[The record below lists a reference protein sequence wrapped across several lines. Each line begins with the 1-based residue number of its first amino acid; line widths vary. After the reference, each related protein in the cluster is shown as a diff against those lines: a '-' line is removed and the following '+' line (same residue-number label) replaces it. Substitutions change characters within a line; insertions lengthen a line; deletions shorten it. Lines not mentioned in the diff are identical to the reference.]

1 MRPTRLLP
9 LSLVALVLGG
19 CSFQLPWMTS
29 TPGGDKI
36 SANVADRPNMA
47 SKQTVSPP
55 RVVAAESNGPYRLD
69 SGDRVRVVVSGQDA
83 LSNSYDV
90 DGNGA
95 IEIPSIGT
103 VPARGLDTIQL
114 SGAIGRRLKQNNVR
128 EPHVAVQI
136 ETYRPFTIRGEVAN
150 PGQYPYVNNM
160 TTETAIAIAG
170 GLKPRTDKSAV
181 TVSNTQ
187 GDATRVPAPLSS
199 PVRPGDTVIVTEE
212 R

>member
-1 MRPTRLLP
+1 MRPTHLLP

-19 CSFQLPWMTS
+19 CSIQLPWMIS
-29 TPGGDKI
+29 SPASDKVAANGPDK
-36 SANVADRPNMA
+36 ANVA
-47 SKQTVSPP
+47 SKQTASPT
-55 RVVAAESNGPYRLD
+55 RVAAPESSGPYRLD

-103 VPARGLDTIQL
+103 VPARGLNTIQL
-114 SGAIGRRLKQNNVR
+114 SGAIARRLKQNNVR
-128 EPHVAVQI
+128 EAPVAVQI

-160 TTETAIAIAG
+160 TAETAIAIAG
-170 GLKPRTDKSAV
+170 GLKPRAEKRAV
-181 TVSNTQ
+181 SVSNSQ
-187 GDATRVPAPLSS
+187 GVATRVPAPLSS
-199 PVRPGDTVIVTEE
+199 PVRPGDTVVVTEE